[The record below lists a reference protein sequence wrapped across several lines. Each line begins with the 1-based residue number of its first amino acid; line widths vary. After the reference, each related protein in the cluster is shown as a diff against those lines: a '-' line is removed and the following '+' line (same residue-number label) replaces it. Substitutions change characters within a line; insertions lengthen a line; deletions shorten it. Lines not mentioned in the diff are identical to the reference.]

1 MSSTTQRFWEEQEY
15 FENREIEQEPLNK
28 DVENILELFRLL
40 SPENKV
46 KVKQLLKSEK
56 IF

>member
-1 MSSTTQRFWEEQEY
+1 MSSTVQRYFLDDSFGEREHKEEV
-15 FENREIEQEPLNK
+15 LDK
-28 DVENILELFRLL
+28 DVENILELVRLL

-46 KVKQLLKSEK
+46 KVKQLLKSEE

>member
-1 MSSTTQRFWEEQEY
+1 MSSTIQIFFLDDSFGEREHKEE
-15 FENREIEQEPLNK
+15 IIDK
-28 DVENILELFRLL
+28 DVENIVELFRLL

>member
-1 MSSTTQRFWEEQEY
+1 MSSTVQRFYQDQEY
-15 FENREIEQEPLNK
+15 FETQKEQEPLNK